1 MKAIGI
7 LGGTFDPIHFGHLRI
22 AFEVRQALGLEKVKF
37 LPCANPPHRSLAI
50 ESFAK
55 RVAMLELAL
64 ADEPTFSIDDREYT
78 RLGPSYTF
86 DTLHEIRSE
95 LGQNVSLCLLVGSD
109 AFADFDRWYRWQ
121 EILDLA
127 NIVIA
132 QRPGKVLWSQS
143 RMGEIVQKYITQNG
157 ADIRQ
162 CSAGKIFSVA
172 VTQLDISA
180 TLIRKLIAQGEAP
193 KYLLPD
199 SVWQKILNDR
209 LYSAR
214 PKDRVFGGIEYSG

>member
-1 MKAIGI
+1 MEAIGI
-7 LGGTFDPIHFGHLRI
+7 LGGTFDPIHFAHLRI
-22 AFEVRQALGLEKVKF
+22 AFEIRQALGLTKVKF
-37 LPCANPPHRSLAI
+37 LPCANPPHRSQAI

-55 RVAMLELAL
+55 RVAMLELAIEN
-64 ADEPTFSIDDREYT
+64 EPAFSIDDREYA

-86 DTLHEIRSE
+86 DSLNEMRSE

-109 AFADFDRWYRWQ
+109 AFADFDSWYRWQ

-132 QRPGKVLWSQS
+132 QRPGKALWSQG
-143 RMGEIVQKYITQNG
+143 RMGEMVQKNITQDG
-157 ADIRQ
+157 ADIRE

-180 TLIRKLIAQGEAP
+180 TLIRKLIAQKEVP

-199 SVWQKILNDR
+199 AVWEKISNDR
-209 LYSAR
+209 LYSAK